1 MQLQSRS
8 LAVKARRSANFETAP
23 HFGPHHRSDE
33 IYLAIVVAVLWA
45 RQHASQA
52 SDLRKDEGKPQFST
66 AFLDGGGVQHT
77 TNYAHRRRGS
87 VFMSTSVAFFAESA
101 FFNASLRSRGSSTV
115 NPSPPQQSA

>member
-33 IYLAIVVAVLWA
+33 IYLAIVVAVFWA

-66 AFLDGGGVQHT
+66 AFLDGGGV
-77 TNYAHRRRGS
+77 TNTLRI
-87 VFMSTSVAFFAESA
+87 TPIVAADQSLCRQ
-101 FFNASLRSRGSSTV
+101 ASLFSRRVHFLMPLLDLEGRQ
-115 NPSPPQQSA
+115 P